1 MKTFCR
7 QTEKQELNWEMIDIE
22 SILLII
28 IGVLLF
34 ELIVFVHEFGH
45 FITAKKFG
53 VKVNEFALGMGPK
66 ILKFQKGE
74 TLYSLRLFPIGGF
87 CSMEGEDS
95 ESQDDRSFN
104 KKPVWQRMVIV
115 VAGAVMNLLLGL
127 VLMLI
132 TLIPEEYFAST
143 RIVYFSENAPSSQT
157 LELYDDI
164 RAINGYR
171 IFTSMDLNFAFA
183 TAKSN
188 EMSFDVERN
197 GEYLHFDKVKFG
209 TVEKDGKEIIQLDFK
224 VKAVENTFGV
234 IISQTFLSTLST
246 VRMVWASLVGLVT
259 GQFGFNEVAGPI
271 GMTSAISQAA
281 SEGLKTGFV
290 NALMNLIYI
299 MTIITVNLG
308 VVNLLPLPALDG
320 GRFMFLLV
328 EAIRR
333 KPVKPEHEG
342 IVHAI
347 GMVLLLIFMAVISIN
362 DIIKL
367 FS

>member
-1 MKTFCR
+1 MKIFCR
-7 QTEKQELNWEMIDIE
+7 LTEKRELNWEMIDIE
-22 SILLII
+22 SIFLII
-28 IGVLLF
+28 IGILLF

-66 ILKFQKGE
+66 IIKFQKGE

-95 ESQDDRSFN
+95 ESEDERSFN
-104 KKPVWQRMVIV
+104 KKPVWQRMIIV

-132 TLIPEEYFAST
+132 TLMPEEHFAST
-143 RIVYFSENAPSSQT
+143 RIVYFADNAPSSQV
-157 LELYDDI
+157 LELGDDI

-188 EMSFDVERN
+188 EMSFDVNRN
-197 GEYLHFDKVKFG
+197 GENLHFDKVVFG
-209 TVEKDGKEIIQLDFK
+209 TVERDGKEIIQLDFK
-224 VKAVENTFGV
+224 VMALENTFG
-234 IISQTFLSTLST
+234 IIMSQTFLSTLST
-246 VRMVWASLVGLVT
+246 VRMVWASLIGLVT

-281 SEGLKTGFV
+281 SEGLKSSFGA
-290 NALMNLIYI
+290 ALINLVYV

-320 GRFMFLLV
+320 GRFVFLLV

-347 GMVLLLIFMAVISIN
+347 GMILLLGLMVVISIN